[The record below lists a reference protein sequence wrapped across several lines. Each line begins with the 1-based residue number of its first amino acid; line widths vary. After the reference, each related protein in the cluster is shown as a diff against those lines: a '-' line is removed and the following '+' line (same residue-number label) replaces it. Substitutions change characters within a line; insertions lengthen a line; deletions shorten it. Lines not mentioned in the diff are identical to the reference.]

1 TVADGVSRDLI
12 GTYGPF
18 TVSVVDDE
26 GSTATSEPFHVRLQ
40 DWPQPA
46 AKVDGKRKGTVSG
59 DTARG
64 ETATSI
70 SISGLQQYVDEDT
83 VIGGLGSLKF
93 LSVSPASPAG
103 LTFNAASGTL
113 SGTPTSEYNGNV

>member
-1 TVADGVSRDLI
+1 
-12 GTYGPF
+12 
-18 TVSVVDDE
+18 
-26 GSTATSEPFHVRLQ
+26 
-40 DWPQPA
+40 
-46 AKVDGKRKGTVSG
+46 RKGTVSG

-113 SGTPTSEYNGNV
+113 SGTPTSEYNGNVEVTFEDGAQRTGTISLPLEVRAYPTVDTAGNAFDLPR